1 MVFKKELQETETS
14 SGGTAA
20 QACEDDDQDLS
31 VNDQQLQEMDDAI
44 NSTCLKRK
52 FEPAKCSLFLDK
64 TLKLQLDAAAKV
76 KTKVRSTGNLEDVAG
91 LIPPSSESDSPDEVS
106 EQVRELTSIAR
117 TREHKASKVEKA
129 AQMLI
134 DQANTN

>member
-1 MVFKKELQETETS
+1 MVFKKELQESS

-20 QACEDDDQDLS
+20 AQACDDDDQDLS

-76 KTKVRSTGNLEDVAG
+76 KTKVRSTGSNLEDP
-91 LIPPSSESDSPDEVS
+91 LIPPSSESNSPDEVS

>member
-1 MVFKKELQETETS
+1 MVFKKELQESS

-20 QACEDDDQDLS
+20 AQACDDDDQDLS

-76 KTKVRSTGNLEDVAG
+76 KTKVRSTGNLEPIN
-91 LIPPSSESDSPDEVS
+91 LPSSESDSPDEVS

>member
-1 MVFKKELQETETS
+1 
-14 SGGTAA
+14 
-20 QACEDDDQDLS
+20 
-31 VNDQQLQEMDDAI
+31 MDDAI

-76 KTKVRSTGNLEDVAG
+76 KTKVRSTGNLQDTG
-91 LIPPSSESDSPDEVS
+91 SIPLYSESDSPDEVS
-106 EQVRELTSIAR
+106 EQVRELTSMAR

-134 DQANTN
+134 DKANTN

>member
-20 QACEDDDQDLS
+20 QACEDDDQDIS

-76 KTKVRSTGNLEDVAG
+76 KTKVRSTGSNLEPIN
-91 LIPPSSESDSPDEVS
+91 LPSSESDSPDEVS

>member
-1 MVFKKELQETETS
+1 MVS
-14 SGGTAA
+14 
-20 QACEDDDQDLS
+20 
-31 VNDQQLQEMDDAI
+31 LQEMDDAI

-76 KTKVRSTGNLEDVAG
+76 KTKVRSTGNLEDAAAG
-91 LIPPSSESDSPDEVS
+91 SIPPSSESDSPDEVS
-106 EQVRELTSIAR
+106 EQVRELTSMAR

-134 DQANTN
+134 DQANTK